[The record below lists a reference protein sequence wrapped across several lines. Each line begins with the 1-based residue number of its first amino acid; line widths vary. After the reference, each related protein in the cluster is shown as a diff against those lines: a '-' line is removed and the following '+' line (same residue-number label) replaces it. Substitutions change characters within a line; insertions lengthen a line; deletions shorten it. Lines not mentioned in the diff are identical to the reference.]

1 MQGQLGECKRLLGF
15 ALPQFSLYP
24 FVGVGYIGIVNPEG
38 DTPSYRI
45 WGADNVVYGP
55 VDLPTLVHW
64 VEQERVT
71 AGTWVHLYPG
81 DHWQKAAR
89 LPELKGFFE
98 ARPDSAPVPA
108 PPPKKKPV
116 PLKPGTLR
124 RVKILS
130 NFNDTQLERFVAFM
144 ELRPARAWEDIV
156 REGSPGD
163 AMYLLLEGEV
173 RVRLMIAGKETI
185 LTTLAAGEFFGEV
198 ALFDH
203 GPRSADVIANKEC
216 LLLRIPA
223 GAFQRLVTEAP
234 DLAAP
239 FLFAIAKTLIARI
252 RADNK
257 RYRDSIAFART
268 AHQ

>member
-1 MQGQLGECKRLLGF
+1 MSPS
-15 ALPQFSLYP
+15 ASAS
-24 FVGVGYIGIVNPEG
+24 
-38 DTPSYRI
+38 SYRI

-55 VDLPTLVHW
+55 VALATLLQW
-64 VEQERVT
+64 VQQERVT
-71 AGTWVHLYPG
+71 TETWVHVQPADL
-81 DHWQKAAR
+81 WQKAGQV
-89 LPELKGFFE
+89 LELKDVFT
-98 ARPDSAPVPA
+98 RSPSAEPVPTPPAA
-108 PPPKKKPV
+108 PGKV
-116 PLKPGTLR
+116 DSSLRPGSLR

-130 NFNDTQLERFVAFM
+130 NLSDAQLERFVEYM
-144 ELRPARAWEDIV
+144 ELRRVRAWDDIV

-185 LTTLAAGEFFGEV
+185 LTTLAVGEFFGEV

-203 GPRSADVIANKEC
+203 GPRSADVIANQEC
-216 LLLRIPA
+216 LLLRVPA
-223 GAFQRLVTEAP
+223 GAFQRLVEEAP

-257 RYRDSIAFART
+257 RYRDSIAFARS
-268 AHQ
+268 AIQ

>member
-1 MQGQLGECKRLLGF
+1 MSPS
-15 ALPQFSLYP
+15 ASAS
-24 FVGVGYIGIVNPEG
+24 
-38 DTPSYRI
+38 SYRI
-45 WGADNVVYGP
+45 WGVDNVVYGP
-55 VDLPTLVHW
+55 VALPTLIQW
-64 VEQERVT
+64 VQQERVT
-71 AGTWVHLYPG
+71 AGTWVHLQPA
-81 DHWQKAAR
+81 DTWQKAAQIA
-89 LPELKGFFE
+89 ELKDAFAAG
-98 ARPDSAPVPA
+98 PDAAPAPSPVPGKA
-108 PPPKKKPV
+108 SGS
-116 PLKPGTLR
+116 LRPGSLR

-130 NFNDTQLERFVAFM
+130 NLSDTQLERFVEFM
-144 ELRPARAWEDIV
+144 ELRRVRAWDDIV

-216 LLLRIPA
+216 LLLRVPA
-223 GAFQRLVTEAP
+223 GAFQRLVAEAP

-257 RYRDSIAFART
+257 RYRDSIAFARS
-268 AHQ
+268 ANQ